1 MSNIVDIRIDYG
13 DLKPPKNIKYIQ
25 WKLFVDYGWEKAKL
39 LYLMSHYIVEDVRL
53 IILDFYTKLN
63 PIDTAEM
70 GHLVVYILRELSK
83 RPNNDIV
90 KSNILFPSIE
100 FKASSYMFDRKY
112 YNRDKYDENMSCFK
126 ILGHNILET
135 LLETDLVELKVNRN
149 VEMYSSNVKYI
160 ENLIEWLKSN
170 HYFYSKNYAKIA
182 CHLHKKV
189 KRIKAHIKKY
199 SIYCF

>member
-1 MSNIVDIRIDYG
+1 MNKNNIVDIRIDYG

-25 WKLFVDYGWEKAKL
+25 WKLFVDYGWDRAKF
-39 LYLMSHYIVEDVRL
+39 LYLMPHYIIEDIRL

-63 PIDTAEM
+63 PIDTCKM
-70 GHLVVYILRELSK
+70 GHLIMYILQELIK
-83 RPNNDIV
+83 RPNSDIIRPTV
-90 KSNILFPSIE
+90 LFPSIE
-100 FKASSYMFDRKY
+100 FKASTVMFNREY

-126 ILGHNILET
+126 ILNHNILET
-135 LLETDLVELKVNRN
+135 LLETDLVELKVNRK

-182 CHLHKKV
+182 CHLHKKI
-189 KRIKAHIKKY
+189 KLIKAHIQKY
-199 SIYCF
+199 NF

>member
-1 MSNIVDIRIDYG
+1 MNNIVDIRIDYG
-13 DLKPPKNIKYIQ
+13 GLKPPKNIKYIQ

-39 LYLMSHYIVEDVRL
+39 LYLMSHYIVGDVRL
-53 IILDFYTKLN
+53 IILNFYTKLN

-70 GHLVVYILRELSK
+70 GHLVMHILRELSK
-83 RPNNDIV
+83 RHNNDIV

-112 YNRDKYDENMSCFK
+112 YDRDKYDENMSCFK
-126 ILGHNILET
+126 ILNHNILET

-189 KRIKAHIKKY
+189 KLIKAHIKKY
-199 SIYCF
+199 NL